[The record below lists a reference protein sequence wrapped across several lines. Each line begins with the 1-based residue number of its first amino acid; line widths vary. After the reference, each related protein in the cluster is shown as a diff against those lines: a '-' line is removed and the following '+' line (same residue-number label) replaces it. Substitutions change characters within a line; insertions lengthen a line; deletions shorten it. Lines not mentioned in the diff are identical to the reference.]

1 MFTHSR
7 LITRENGRTVLPSES
22 LKRSTKSGSPLYHES
37 SKGVGA
43 VFEFCGRRGDVWEK
57 RLNVVCIVEVYKSG
71 KVSCKNVDSLLLQL
85 RSELWF
91 TFLVRSCSSMN
102 EMFYIS
108 IHINYK
114 LLFRSII
121 GSFCYHIT
129 VWYRCNK

>member
-71 KVSCKNVDSLLLQL
+71 KVSCKNVDS
-85 RSELWF
+85 F
-91 TFLVRSCSSMN
+91 TPATIGTLIYIFSSF
-102 EMFYIS
+102 MFVDERNVLYI
-108 IHINYK
+108 HTYK
-114 LLFRSII
+114 L
-121 GSFCYHIT
+121 
-129 VWYRCNK
+129 